1 MAVRDIV
8 LYAENESVLRK
19 ESRPVQT
26 LNRRIRKVIEDLKD
40 TLRHHEEGVG
50 LAAPQIGV
58 HWQVVVVRLGG
69 DPEGEAEAGPPQA
82 LLNPQIVEVGEK
94 QRGFDGCL
102 SFPNLYAETTRPHH
116 LRVASLD
123 EDGERAERTYE
134 GFDAVVV
141 HHEIDHLRG
150 VLFIDHVES
159 IEDMYQVYADEDG
172 NLVRVPL
179 GL

>member
-19 ESRPVQT
+19 ESKPVHT
-26 LNRRIRKVIEDLKD
+26 LNRRIRRVIEDLKD
-40 TLRHHEEGVG
+40 TLQHHEEGVG

-69 DPEGEAEAGPPQA
+69 DAEGEKEAGPPQA
-82 LLNPQIVEVGEK
+82 LINPEIVEAGGEQK
-94 QRGFDGCL
+94 GFDGCL

-116 LRVASLD
+116 LRVTSLD
-123 EDGERAERTYE
+123 EEGRRVERTYE

-141 HHEIDHLRG
+141 HHEIDHLQG
-150 VLFIDHVES
+150 VLFIDRVES
-159 IEDMYQVYADEDG
+159 IEDMYQVYPDEEG
-172 NLVRVPL
+172 NLVRVSL
-179 GL
+179 GA